1 MYFTLI
7 VIWYPYIF
15 PFSSGRGKTINIQC
29 YWLHTL
35 SLANDKMLR
44 FGFFVLQLKS
54 TEAKWFKFY
63 KQLKDYWGFLSVYIV
78 QH

>member
-7 VIWYPYIF
+7 IWYPYIF
-15 PFSSGRGKTINIQC
+15 PFSSGRGKTNIRC

-35 SLANDKMLR
+35 SLASDKMLR

-54 TEAKWFKFY
+54 TEAK
-63 KQLKDYWGFLSVYIV
+63 
-78 QH
+78 